1 MRGQYSPGVDLDD
14 AGHLRQHRGQRHEGV
29 GADVDPLQLG
39 AAGHLAW
46 QHRDPVVGE
55 VKLWK

>member
-39 AAGHLAW
+39 AVGHLAW

-55 VKLWK
+55 VKL